1 MKKIKIMLLFF
12 SALLLVACTDSSK
25 NDELKAY
32 VSDFE
37 NSGFKN
43 KAGQIIVLL
52 DEGIMIDSHV
62 LRGQSDK
69 KSNID
74 KVLEKENTPLNQ
86 QFNKIYKDATIKTD
100 GSKYYITLEEN
111 IKLEFEKIGF
121 RIIEDPE
128 GVEYYTQEYSEEN

>member
-1 MKKIKIMLLFF
+1 MNKIMLLFF

-37 NSGFKN
+37 SGFIN
-43 KAGQIIVLL
+43 NSNQIIVLS
-52 DEGIMIDSHV
+52 DEGIRISSHV
-62 LRGQSDK
+62 QSGK
-69 KSNID
+69 SHRKSNID
-74 KVLEKENTPLNQ
+74 KVLEKENIPLTQ
-86 QFNKIYKDATIKTD
+86 QFNKVYKDATIKTG
-100 GSKYYITLEEN
+100 GSKYYVTLNEN
-111 IKLEFEKIGF
+111 IKLEFEKVGL

>member
-1 MKKIKIMLLFF
+1 MKKIMLMFF

-37 NSGFKN
+37 SGFIN
-43 KAGQIIVLL
+43 NSNQIIVLSE
-52 DEGIMIDSHV
+52 EGIRISSHV
-62 LRGQSDK
+62 LSGKSHR

-74 KVLEKENTPLNQ
+74 KVLEKENIPLTQ
-86 QFNKIYKDATIKTD
+86 QFNKVYKDATIKTD
-100 GSKYYITLEEN
+100 GSKYYVTLDEN
-111 IKLEFEKIGF
+111 IKLEFEKVGL

-128 GVEYYTQEYSEEN
+128 GVEYYTKEYSEEN